1 MLILLMPRYL
11 PKPRFACDNF
21 DLKIQ
26 FKDGFFDIM
35 TSRTYLSYSQ
45 AVSQFRLTGKFVFPE
60 FSRSGFPLCSFYTL
74 KVPYQCDNGMKLN
87 FPVRSRADLSNG
99 FGRFIVVRKFFL

>member
-1 MLILLMPRYL
+1 MPRYL

-21 DLKIQ
+21 DLKIP

-60 FSRSGFPLCSFYTL
+60 FSRSGFPLCSFYTI
-74 KVPYQCDNGMKLN
+74 KVHYQCDNGMKLN